1 MIGCLIDIRTLLHE
15 QRRFLFNKDLLR
27 LRCLMNIVD
36 EARQVLSQ
44 YGLDDAAIEA
54 LGNGL
59 INRTF
64 SVSATDGRRYVLQRM
79 NPMFDPKI
87 TCDMDKLTRQLEQLG
102 ETTLRPVPASLE
114 PRRLWVDHG
123 RFHWRLS
130 TFVDGVCYER
140 LETPEQAA
148 QAGRLLGRFHR
159 SVDSLQLKLHGERL
173 GVHDTRRHLANLVQ
187 ALENYRSH
195 PHYDAVALLGER
207 VLAAAETLPV
217 LPALPDRL
225 VHGDPKISNL
235 LFDAATGTGICMV
248 DFDTLAYMPLPLE
261 IGDAIRSWCNPK
273 GEDQRQSQFN
283 MELFSGAMRG
293 YAAAAGA
300 MLQADEWQ
308 AFVPAASIIMVE
320 LAARFTA
327 DALTE
332 NYFGWDAHS
341 FPDRSTHNQIRAE
354 GQLNLYADYAAHQQ
368 QAEAAVAACFS

>member
-1 MIGCLIDIRTLLHE
+1 
-15 QRRFLFNKDLLR
+15 
-27 LRCLMNIVD
+27 MNIVD
-36 EARQVLSQ
+36 EVRQVLSQ
-44 YGLDDAAIEA
+44 YGLDDAAVEP

-79 NPMFDPKI
+79 NPMFNPKI
-87 TCDMDKLTRQLEQLG
+87 TCDTDKLTRQLEQLG

-114 PRRLWVDHG
+114 PRRLWVDQG
-123 RFHWRLS
+123 DYHWRLS
-130 TFVDGVCYER
+130 TFIDGVCFER
-140 LETPEQAA
+140 LETPEQAV

-159 SVDSLQLKLHGERL
+159 SVDSLQLNLHGERL

-187 ALENYRSH
+187 ALDNYRSH

-207 VLAAAETLPV
+207 VLAAAEALPV
-217 LPALPDRL
+217 LPDLPDRL

-235 LFDAATGTGICMV
+235 LFDAATGNGICMV

-261 IGDAIRSWCNPK
+261 IGDAIRSWCNPR

-283 MELFSGAMRG
+283 MELFSGAMQG
-293 YAAAAGA
+293 YAAAARA
-300 MLQADEWQ
+300 MLQPDEWQ
-308 AFVPAASIIMVE
+308 AFVPAAGIIMVE

-332 NYFGWDAHS
+332 NYFGWDAQN

-354 GQLNLYADYAAHQQ
+354 GQLNLYTDYAAHRQ
-368 QAEAAVAACFS
+368 QAEAAVAACFA